1 MGFNIAKERKC
12 DVITQ
17 IVYRI
22 LLFCSSSRVVSIPNV
37 VVMATI
43 ISESEIVMIKAKVNN
58 ILLVNFRSNN
68 KPKRKIQVEKAK
80 NKKELCTNVIVESV
94 KRMQRINMQN
104 TYVFFETIFILN
116 FEKNI

>member
-22 LLFCSSSRVVSIPNV
+22 LLFCSSVSVVSMPNV
-37 VVMATI
+37 VVIAII

-80 NKKELCTNVIVESV
+80 NKKEL
-94 KRMQRINMQN
+94 
-104 TYVFFETIFILN
+104 
-116 FEKNI
+116 